1 MNSMWTTRLMLLGL
15 VRWLQPVHG
24 YELLR
29 ELTSWGVED
38 WGKVKP
44 GSIYHGLKKLTAD
57 GCLEVVATEQ
67 VENRPARTSYRITAK
82 GEAEFQET
90 LRAKLWGLES
100 VQDPF
105 FIAWSFV
112 PVLGRREAAGM
123 LRNRAKLL
131 RDVVTEQEAFL
142 ARSTPDDFTREN
154 FLPQHVKRSLELGV
168 ESMKLSIR
176 WCEETAVEAENGTLG
191 IDDMGPEAV
200 DHWKR
205 HIATLPDPKNA

>member
-1 MNSMWTTRLMLLGL
+1 MWTTRLMLLGL

-29 ELTSWGVED
+29 ELTSWGVEE
-38 WGKVKP
+38 WAKVKP
-44 GSIYHGLKKLTAD
+44 GSIYHGLKKLTTD

-67 VENRPARTSYRITAK
+67 VDNRPARTSYKITAK

-90 LRAKLWGLES
+90 LRAKLWELAP

-112 PVLGRREAAGM
+112 PVLGRREAAAM
-123 LRNRAKLL
+123 LRNRAAML
-131 RDVVTEQEAFL
+131 RDVIAKQEVL
-142 ARSTPDDFTREN
+142 LDLSSPEDFTRES
-154 FLPQHVKRSLELGV
+154 FLPMHVKRALELGL
-168 ESMKLSIR
+168 EAMKLSVR

-191 IDDMGPEAV
+191 IDDIHSMPPEAV
-200 DHWKR
+200 EHWKA
-205 HIATLPDPKNA
+205 HIATLPDPGRA